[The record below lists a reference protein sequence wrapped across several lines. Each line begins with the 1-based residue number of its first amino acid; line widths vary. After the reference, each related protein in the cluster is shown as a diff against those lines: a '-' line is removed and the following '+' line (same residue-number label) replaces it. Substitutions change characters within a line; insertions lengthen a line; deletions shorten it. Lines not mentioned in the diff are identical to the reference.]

1 MTEINTGLT
10 VEMAILGSI
19 ILNNDKLEHLDF
31 LKPEHFAFEA
41 NQKLFK
47 HLKNCIENEEKR
59 QDSVTLKTYFQFE
72 KSIQL
77 MGGFEYLKNLLL
89 TAGEISFMMSVK
101 DYAKNLI
108 DLWQK
113 RELSDALLNLDKSKT
128 LEEIRNELN
137 EKFDLL
143 ELENQQ
149 DPKLA
154 NDLMRDFIVRKVEN
168 KETGELLKIHYPVLD
183 KILSGLYPANL
194 VTLAGKTSMGKSAF
208 ALNLARKISENTEKK
223 EGVMTYFF
231 SIEMKN
237 DEVLGRFLVEMAS
250 INGYR
255 LKNAELKPIEEQAA
269 MIAKQNFNLKLLLD
283 DSCGLTVSQI
293 WARAKKMKNKYGV
306 KVMII
311 DHLQKIIPINP
322 KESRERQVGLTVEK
336 LKDMAK
342 KLDIVVILLCQLSRE
357 NEKRQ
362 NKRPLLSDLRESGT
376 IEQESDVVLFVHR
389 DDYYLEK
396 EAEPPHSPNYNRW
409 LDAYNN
415 SKGRAHII
423 VSKNRNG
430 ETGES
435 EMFFDKSFQR
445 FTEILNNNNY

>member
-1 MTEINTGLT
+1 MSEINTSLS
-10 VEMAILGSI
+10 VEMGILGSI
-19 ILNNDKLEHLDF
+19 ILNNDKLDHLDF
-31 LKPEHFAFEA
+31 LKAEHFAFEA

-59 QDSVTLKTYFQFE
+59 QDSVTLKNYFQLE
-72 KSIQL
+72 KSMQS
-77 MGGFEYLKNLLL
+77 MGGFEYLKELLL
-89 TAGEISFMMSVK
+89 AAGEVSFMMSVK

-113 RELSDALLNLDKSKT
+113 REFSDMLLTLDKSKT

-137 EKFDLL
+137 EKLDLL
-143 ELENQQ
+143 ELESQQ
-149 DPKLA
+149 DPRLA
-154 NDLMRDFIVRKVEN
+154 NDLMKDFIVRKVEN
-168 KETGELLKIHYPVLD
+168 KETGELLKINYETLD
-183 KILSGLYPANL
+183 RILSGLYPANL

-208 ALNLARKISENTEKK
+208 ALNLARKISETSD
-223 EGVMTYFF
+223 GRQGDMTYFL

-269 MIAKQNFNLKLLLD
+269 MITKQNFNLKLLLD
-283 DSCGLTVSQI
+283 DSCGLTVNQI

-306 KVMII
+306 KVIII

-396 EAEPPHSPNYNRW
+396 EAEPSHSPNYDRW
-409 LDAYNN
+409 LNAYNN
-415 SKGRAHII
+415 SKGKAYIL

-445 FTEILNNNNY
+445 FTEIRSIN